1 MHFVNDGINGVIPL
15 MYPVYNALYGI
26 SLQTD
31 SVFTALQNVISIVVS
46 PYLGNKADSSG
57 NFAWLMTLGV
67 LLLTFGT
74 AGYAVSVLFLGGSP
88 LVIVLILFSVLI
100 GVGSSFYHPIGS
112 SARGQKL
119 GSSPLTIAIGVI
131 AAIQW

>member
-1 MHFVNDGINGVIPL
+1 LDDRKKSLASTSIMHFVNDGISGVIPL

-26 SLQTD
+26 SLQTV

-46 PYLGNKADSSG
+46 PYVGNKADSSG

-74 AGYAVSVLFLGGSP
+74 AGYAVSVLS
-88 LVIVLILFSVLI
+88 
-100 GVGSSFYHPIGS
+100 
-112 SARGQKL
+112 
-119 GSSPLTIAIGVI
+119 
-131 AAIQW
+131 